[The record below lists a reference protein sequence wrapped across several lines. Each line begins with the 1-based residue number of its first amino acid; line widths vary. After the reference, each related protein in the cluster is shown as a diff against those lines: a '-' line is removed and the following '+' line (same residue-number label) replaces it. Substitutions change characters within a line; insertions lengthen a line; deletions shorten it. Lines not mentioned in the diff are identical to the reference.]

1 MNKQVLLGVCGSIAA
16 YKAADIARG
25 LMREGL
31 NVRVVMTTHATQMI
45 APATFAAL
53 TGNPVLID
61 AFDEPVAG
69 QIAHIQWAQEA
80 DLILIAPATA
90 HTLAKLALGLAD
102 DMLTTLALAATAPLY
117 IAPAMN
123 PAMWSHP
130 ATQHNIQILT
140 ERGAQFIPPAFGIMA
155 CGDEGWGKLA
165 EVEAIVQHV
174 AGTVLRPKDL
184 QGMRVLITAGPTYEP
199 IDPVRFVGNRSSGK
213 MGYAIAQAARER
225 GAEVTLISGPVSLPA
240 PAGVEVIFTQTADQM
255 LTAVQTHFEACDV
268 FVAAAAVAD
277 YKPAQPLSSKR
288 KRDSKLWALE
298 MVPNPDIVATVAAH
312 KGNRYI
318 VGFAAETDKVVENA
332 LHKLKKKGLDLIAAN
347 DVSAPGRGF
356 EVDTNQL
363 TLFFANGIAR
373 ELPLMSKRETA
384 HALWDAILEG
394 RHAK

>member
-53 TGNPVLID
+53 TANPVLID

-90 HTLAKLALGLAD
+90 HTLAKLAHGLAD

-140 ERGAQFIPPAFGIMA
+140 ERGAQFIPPTFGIMA

-165 EVEAIVQHV
+165 DVEAIVQHV
-174 AGTVLRPKDL
+174 AGAVLRPKDL
-184 QGMRVLITAGPTYEP
+184 QGLRVLITAGPTYEP

-373 ELPLMSKRETA
+373 ELLLMSKRETA

>member
-45 APATFAAL
+45 TPATVAAL

-90 HTLAKLALGLAD
+90 HTLAKLAHGLAD

-130 ATQHNIQILT
+130 ATQHNVQILT

-174 AGTVLRPKDL
+174 AGEVLRPKDL
-184 QGMRVLITAGPTYEP
+184 QEVRVLITAGPTYEP

-373 ELPLMSKRETA
+373 ELPLMSKREMA